1 MAKGKFQE
9 WLTDEGLTLLEGW
22 ARKGYRDRDIADRIG
37 ISVSTLYEWKNKY
50 KEFSD
55 ALKKGKE
62 VIDFEVEN
70 KLLELALE
78 GNITAIIFWLKNR
91 MPEDWRDKPRDKEA
105 DQDGET
111 GVVLLPEI
119 GGVSKCPM

>member
-91 MPEDWRDKPRDKEA
+91 MPEDWRDKPRDREA
-105 DQDGET
+105 EQDIAET

-119 GGVSKCPM
+119 GGE

>member
-22 ARKGYRDRDIADRIG
+22 ARKGYRDKDIADRIG

-91 MPEDWRDKPRDKEA
+91 MPEDWRDKPRDREA
-105 DQDGET
+105 EQDIAET

-119 GGVSKCPM
+119 GGE

>member
-22 ARKGYRDRDIADRIG
+22 ARKGYRDKDIADRIG

-91 MPEDWRDKPRDKEA
+91 MPEDWRDKPRDKETE
-105 DQDGET
+105 QDGET

-119 GGVSKCPM
+119 GGE